1 MTLLFARLGFAPLI
15 VLLLTAAAL
24 RPAAAAP
31 EGTLTWGVHVTLAAI
46 NERLPGRIGTAR
58 ASRVLTRIEG
68 QGTGLDHNDHRS
80 GVAVPSGVATR
91 SNHDLLHDWSQDT
104 A

>member
-1 MTLLFARLGFAPLI
+1 M
-15 VLLLTAAAL
+15 
-24 RPAAAAP
+24 
-31 EGTLTWGVHVTLAAI
+31 TLAAV